1 MSGVPWSTVSVQ
13 REAGGAVASA
23 SQPLQIPDG
32 SGYQEGCGGQSSL
45 RKALCFSPSD
55 LEKGPPEGGRLELGP
70 DFQTSSS
77 RICCVALSKSFPS
90 LDLSCH
96 TCSRRIITG
105 VLSTFP
111 RESRHTAGLFGH
123 SKAGEG
129 LQKLLKGAGA
139 LTLPV

>member
-13 REAGGAVASA
+13 REAGVLLSLPGSPCRSQMGQGTKKDAVASL
-23 SQPLQIPDG
+23 P
-32 SGYQEGCGGQSSL
+32 SG
-45 RKALCFSPSD
+45 KLCVSPPSD

-70 DFQTSSS
+70 DYQTSSS

-96 TCSRRIITG
+96 TCSRRTITE

-111 RESRHTAGLFGH
+111 RESRHTRGLFGH
-123 SKAGEG
+123 RKAGEG
-129 LQKLLKGAGA
+129 L
-139 LTLPV
+139 